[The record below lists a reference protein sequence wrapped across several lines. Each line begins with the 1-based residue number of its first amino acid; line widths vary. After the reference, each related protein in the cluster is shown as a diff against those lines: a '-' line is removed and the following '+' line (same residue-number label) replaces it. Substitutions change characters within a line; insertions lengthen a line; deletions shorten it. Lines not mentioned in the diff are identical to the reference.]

1 MWLGNG
7 YTIPMSIRPIGG
19 GVVPPIGDFIAL
31 ESGLTNIMALES
43 GLTDLVE
50 LE

>member
-7 YTIPMSIRPIGG
+7 YTIPMSIKP
-19 GVVPPIGDFIAL
+19 VGDFIAL